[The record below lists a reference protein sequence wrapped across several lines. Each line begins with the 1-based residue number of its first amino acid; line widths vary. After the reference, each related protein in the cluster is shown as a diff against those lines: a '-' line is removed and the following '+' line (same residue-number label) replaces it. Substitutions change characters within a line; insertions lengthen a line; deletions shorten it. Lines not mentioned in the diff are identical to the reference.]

1 MATQV
6 RTSADRSKQTFSPA
20 ILSALCQKRT
30 LVAGKSCSDTSP
42 ERVDLS
48 GLDIEEY
55 LSDFV
60 FCKTAV

>member
-1 MATQV
+1 M
-6 RTSADRSKQTFSPA
+6 
-20 ILSALCQKRT
+20 SALCQKRT

-60 FCKTAV
+60 FCKTAVLGFSALH